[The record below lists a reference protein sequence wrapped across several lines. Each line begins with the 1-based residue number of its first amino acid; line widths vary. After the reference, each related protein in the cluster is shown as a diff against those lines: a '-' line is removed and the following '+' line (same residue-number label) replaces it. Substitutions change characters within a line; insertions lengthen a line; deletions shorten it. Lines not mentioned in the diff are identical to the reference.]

1 MPLPGVRRT
10 QEVMTYI
17 PNRQP
22 EGIPTGGQFAARHRS
37 EGSVLLADARVS
49 ARALGDLLRTT
60 ADSVKDRAEQRR
72 ASRVRPWSRG
82 ARTAVL
88 ALVLAASAAS
98 LTACDSKQDCQAPAA
113 ASEIG
118 QDSGAAA
125 NLSAG
130 VEAKGGGGG
139 GHGGGGH
146 SSGGHSTSS
155 GHTSEGSSGSHTSE
169 GSTGTGH
176 VTEEGSSGAS
186 SSSGGFHWPWSGTR
200 SGGSG
205 QQCAAPTAAP
215 AG

>member
-1 MPLPGVRRT
+1 
-10 QEVMTYI
+10 MTYI

-37 EGSVLLADARVS
+37 EGSVLLSDATGT
-49 ARALGDLLRTT
+49 ARALGDLVRAT
-60 ADSVKDRAEQRR
+60 AASLQDRAQQRR
-72 ASRVRPWSRG
+72 ASKVRPWSRG
-82 ARTAVL
+82 ARTAVV

-113 ASEIG
+113 ASGIS

-125 NLSAG
+125 NLYAG

-146 SSGGHSTSS
+146 GGGGGHA
-155 GHTSEGSSGSHTSE
+155 SEGGSGGSHTSG

-176 VTEEGSSGAS
+176 TTEEGSSGS
-186 SSSGGFHWPWSGTR
+186 TSSSGGFSWPWTSHSGHT
-200 SGGSG
+200 SGG
-205 QQCAAPTAAP
+205 QCPAPTAS
-215 AG
+215 AGN